1 MSFRVEYS
9 LHAQSELVD
18 AYLWI
23 KERAPL
29 AAEKWREELIGKVD
43 ELALNPLRHPVA
55 PESEKFAREI
65 RLLLFRK
72 RRSQFRIYYTID
84 KKRIVILSV
93 RRSARKP
100 LEEGDLEL

>member
-1 MSFRVEYS
+1 MSLRVEYS
-9 LHAQSELVD
+9 LHAQGELVD
-18 AYLWI
+18 SYLWI
-23 KERAPL
+23 KERVPL

-84 KKRIVILSV
+84 KKRVVILPV
-93 RRSARKP
+93 RRSARNP
-100 LEEGDLEL
+100 LEDSDLEL